1 VRRGHI
7 LDLNHSHGH
16 AIDRSQRIVS
26 SDPASTS
33 DKAPDLRVIV
43 SCVEIGAA

>member
-1 VRRGHI
+1 MTYPCSDAI
-7 LDLNHSHGH
+7 LTK
-16 AIDRSQRIVS
+16 RSDAKARIVS

>member
-1 VRRGHI
+1 LIEARG
-7 LDLNHSHGH
+7 SQ
-16 AIDRSQRIVS
+16 IDAKARIVS

>member
-1 VRRGHI
+1 MPYPYS
-7 LDLNHSHGH
+7 DLFLTKLSD
-16 AIDRSQRIVS
+16 AKARIVS
-26 SDPASTS
+26 SATS